1 VLFMLSVRSVNGV
14 AVAMKVS
21 RIEVNRIEDV
31 AESVHYCLLTV
42 KFVNCH
48 GRCNN
53 CSVDYL
59 RSRLSAV
66 GAC

>member
-1 VLFMLSVRSVNGV
+1 MLSALSVSGV

-21 RIEVNRIEDV
+21 RIEVSRIEDV
-31 AESVHYCLLTV
+31 AESVHWCFLTV
-42 KFVNCH
+42 KFVECH

-59 RSRLSAV
+59 RSRLSVV
-66 GAC
+66 GGC